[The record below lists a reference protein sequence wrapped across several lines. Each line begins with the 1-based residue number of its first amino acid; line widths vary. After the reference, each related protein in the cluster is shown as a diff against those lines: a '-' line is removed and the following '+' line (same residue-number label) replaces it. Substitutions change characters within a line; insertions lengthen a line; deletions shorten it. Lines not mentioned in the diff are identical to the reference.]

1 MSTLNN
7 HTAVVRIAGDRHV
20 NHNQDGSATV
30 LFAGYAQNDFTNRD
44 GEVTS
49 ELINFNYFIP
59 AARVKKSGLGIAEHI
74 YKGDMFAVQSRVG
87 TDSYTD
93 KAGNQVYKMVLK
105 VESIKALT
113 PKAESEARR
122 GQTSGDNQAQAGQ
135 GAQNTQPQSGQFNQ
149 AQSVNQAQPGQFNQ
163 NGQQAPMQNQV
174 QQNQAPQPQHLTP
187 QPQQA
192 PQGQTMQY
200 NQQPQ
205 QGQFDYTDPRN
216 AALAGGQ
223 GNPQFNAQGYN
234 PGQN

>member
-113 PKAESEARR
+113 PKAESQARR
-122 GQTSGDNQAQAGQ
+122 GQTSDNTQAQ
-135 GAQNTQPQSGQFNQ
+135 GAQNTQNQ
-149 AQSVNQAQPGQFNQ
+149 APANQQFAPQAQN
-163 NGQQAPMQNQV
+163 APV
-174 QQNQAPQPQHLTP
+174 QNQAPQPQHLTP

-192 PQGQTMQY
+192 PQDQPM
-200 NQQPQ
+200 QQPQ

-234 PGQN
+234 PGMN

>member
-30 LFAGYAQNDFTNRD
+30 LFAGYAQNDFTNRE

-93 KAGNQVYKMVLK
+93 QSGKQVYKMVLK

-113 PKAESEARR
+113 PKAESQARR

-135 GAQNTQPQSGQFNQ
+135 QAQGAPAQGAQNTQQGWANQ
-149 AQSVNQAQPGQFNQ
+149 APQAQN
-163 NGQQAPMQNQV
+163 APV
-174 QQNQAPQPQHLTP
+174 QNQAPQNQAP

-234 PGQN
+234 PGMN

>member
-20 NHNQDGSATV
+20 NQNQDGSVTV
-30 LFAGYAQNDFTNRD
+30 LFAGYAQNDFTNRE

-93 KAGNQVYKMVLK
+93 KSGNQVYKMVLK

-113 PKAESEARR
+113 PKSESEARR
-122 GQTSGDNQAQAGQ
+122 NQNAGSNQAQANQ
-135 GAQNTQPQSGQFNQ
+135 GAQNTQPQAGQFNQ
-149 AQSVNQAQPGQFNQ
+149 APQAQN
-163 NGQQAPMQNQV
+163 APVQNQV

-234 PGQN
+234 PGMN

>member
-30 LFAGYAQNDFTNRD
+30 LFAGYAQNDFTNRE

-93 KAGNQVYKMVLK
+93 QSGKQVYKMVLK

-113 PKAESEARR
+113 PKAESQARR

-135 GAQNTQPQSGQFNQ
+135 QAQGAPAQGAQNTQQGWANQ
-149 AQSVNQAQPGQFNQ
+149 AP
-163 NGQQAPMQNQV
+163 QNQV

-234 PGQN
+234 PGMN

>member
-20 NHNQDGSATV
+20 NQNQDGSVTV

-59 AARVKKSGLGIAEHI
+59 ASRVKKSGLGIAEHI

-93 KAGNQVYKMVLK
+93 KSGNQVYKMVLK

-113 PKAESEARR
+113 PKSESQARR
-122 GQTSGDNQAQAGQ
+122 GQTSDNTQAQ
-135 GAQNTQPQSGQFNQ
+135 GAQNTQNQ
-149 AQSVNQAQPGQFNQ
+149 APANQQFAPQAQN
-163 NGQQAPMQNQV
+163 APV
-174 QQNQAPQPQHLTP
+174 QNQAPQPQHLTP

-192 PQGQTMQY
+192 PQGQPM
-200 NQQPQ
+200 QQPQ

>member
-30 LFAGYAQNDFTNRD
+30 LFAGYAQNDFTNRE

-59 AARVKKSGLGIAEHI
+59 ASRVKKSGLGIAEHI

-113 PKAESEARR
+113 PKAESQARR

-135 GAQNTQPQSGQFNQ
+135 QGQAAPAQGAQNTQQGWANQ
-149 AQSVNQAQPGQFNQ
+149 APQAQNAPVQNQAP
-163 NGQQAPMQNQV
+163 QNQV

-205 QGQFDYTDPRN
+205 QAQFDYTDPRN

-234 PGQN
+234 PGQ

>member
-30 LFAGYAQNDFTNRD
+30 LFAGYAQNDFTNRE

-59 AARVKKSGLGIAEHI
+59 ASRVKKSGLGIAEHI

-93 KAGNQVYKMVLK
+93 QSGKQVYKMVLK

-113 PKAESEARR
+113 PKAESQARR

-135 GAQNTQPQSGQFNQ
+135 QGWANQAPQAQNAPVQNQ
-149 AQSVNQAQPGQFNQ
+149 AP
-163 NGQQAPMQNQV
+163 
-174 QQNQAPQPQHLTP
+174 QNQAPQPQHLTP

-192 PQGQTMQY
+192 PQGQPMQY

-234 PGQN
+234 PGQ

>member
-20 NHNQDGSATV
+20 NQNQDGSVTV
-30 LFAGYAQNDFTNRD
+30 LFAGYAQNDFTNRE

-93 KAGNQVYKMVLK
+93 QSGKQVYKMVLK

-122 GQTSGDNQAQAGQ
+122 NQSAGSNQAQAGQ
-135 GAQNTQPQSGQFNQ
+135 GAQNTQPQAGQFNQ
-149 AQSVNQAQPGQFNQ
+149 APQAQN
-163 NGQQAPMQNQV
+163 APVQNQV

-192 PQGQTMQY
+192 PQGQPM
-200 NQQPQ
+200 Q

-234 PGQN
+234 PGMN

>member
-20 NHNQDGSATV
+20 NQNQDGSVTV
-30 LFAGYAQNDFTNRD
+30 LFAGYAQNDFTNRE

-59 AARVKKSGLGIAEHI
+59 ASRVKKSGLGIAEHI

-93 KAGNQVYKMVLK
+93 KSGNQVYKMVLK

-113 PKAESEARR
+113 PKAESQARR
-122 GQTSGDNQAQAGQ
+122 GQTSDNTQAQAGQQGQPAQ
-135 GAQNTQPQSGQFNQ
+135 GAQNTQQGWANQ
-149 AQSVNQAQPGQFNQ
+149 APQA
-163 NGQQAPMQNQV
+163 
-174 QQNQAPQPQHLTP
+174 QNQAPQPQHLTP

-192 PQGQTMQY
+192 PQGQPM
-200 NQQPQ
+200 QQPQ

-234 PGQN
+234 PGMN

>member
-20 NHNQDGSATV
+20 NQNQDGSVTV

-113 PKAESEARR
+113 PKAESQARR
-122 GQTSGDNQAQAGQ
+122 GQTSDNTQAQ
-135 GAQNTQPQSGQFNQ
+135 GAQNTQNQ
-149 AQSVNQAQPGQFNQ
+149 APANQQFAPQAQN
-163 NGQQAPMQNQV
+163 APV
-174 QQNQAPQPQHLTP
+174 QNQAPQPQHLTP

-192 PQGQTMQY
+192 PQGQ
-200 NQQPQ
+200 PQ
-205 QGQFDYTDPRN
+205 QAQFDYTDPRN

-234 PGQN
+234 PGMN

>member
-20 NHNQDGSATV
+20 NQNQDGSATV
-30 LFAGYAQNDFTNRD
+30 LFAGYAQNDFTNRE

-122 GQTSGDNQAQAGQ
+122 NQSAGSNQAQANQ
-135 GAQNTQPQSGQFNQ
+135 SAPAQSGQFNQ
-149 AQSVNQAQPGQFNQ
+149 AQTGQFNQ
-163 NGQQAPMQNQV
+163 NGQQAPMQNQ
-174 QQNQAPQPQHLTP
+174 APQPQHLTP
-187 QPQQA
+187 QPQAQ
-192 PQGQTMQY
+192 QGQPM
-200 NQQPQ
+200 Q

-216 AALAGGQ
+216 AAFAGGQ

-234 PGQN
+234 PGQ

>member
-20 NHNQDGSATV
+20 NQNQDGSVTV
-30 LFAGYAQNDFTNRD
+30 LFAGYAQNDFTNRE

-59 AARVKKSGLGIAEHI
+59 ASRVKKSGLGIAEHI

-113 PKAESEARR
+113 PKAESQARR

-135 GAQNTQPQSGQFNQ
+135 QGQPAQGAQNTQQGWANQ
-149 AQSVNQAQPGQFNQ
+149 APQA
-163 NGQQAPMQNQV
+163 
-174 QQNQAPQPQHLTP
+174 QNQAPQPQHLTP

-234 PGQN
+234 PGMN

>member
-30 LFAGYAQNDFTNRD
+30 LFAGYAQNDFTNRE

-93 KAGNQVYKMVLK
+93 QSGKQVYKMVLK

-113 PKAESEARR
+113 PKAESQARR

-135 GAQNTQPQSGQFNQ
+135 QAQGAPAQGAQNTQQGW
-149 AQSVNQAQPGQFNQ
+149 A
-163 NGQQAPMQNQV
+163 
-174 QQNQAPQPQHLTP
+174 NQAPQPQHLTP

-192 PQGQTMQY
+192 PQGQPMQQM
-200 NQQPQ
+200 QQPQ

-234 PGQN
+234 PGMN

>member
-30 LFAGYAQNDFTNRD
+30 LFAGYAQNDFTNRE

-93 KAGNQVYKMVLK
+93 QSGKQVYKMVLK

-113 PKAESEARR
+113 PKAESQARR

-135 GAQNTQPQSGQFNQ
+135 QAQGAQNTQQGWANQ
-149 AQSVNQAQPGQFNQ
+149 APQA
-163 NGQQAPMQNQV
+163 
-174 QQNQAPQPQHLTP
+174 QNQAPQPQHLTP

-192 PQGQTMQY
+192 PQGQPMQY

-234 PGQN
+234 PGMN

>member
-20 NHNQDGSATV
+20 NQNQDGSVTV

-59 AARVKKSGLGIAEHI
+59 ASRVKKSGLGIAEHI

-93 KAGNQVYKMVLK
+93 KSGNQVYKMVLK

-113 PKAESEARR
+113 PKSESEARR
-122 GQTSGDNQAQAGQ
+122 NQNAGSNQ

-149 AQSVNQAQPGQFNQ
+149 AQAGQFNQ
-163 NGQQAPMQNQV
+163 NGQQAPM
-174 QQNQAPQPQHLTP
+174 QNQAPQPQHLTP

-192 PQGQTMQY
+192 PQGQPM
-200 NQQPQ
+200 QQPQ

>member
-20 NHNQDGSATV
+20 NQNQDGSATV

-59 AARVKKSGLGIAEHI
+59 ASRVKKSGLGIAEHI

-93 KAGNQVYKMVLK
+93 KSGNQVYKMVLK

-113 PKAESEARR
+113 PKAESQARR

-135 GAQNTQPQSGQFNQ
+135 QAQGAQGAQNTQQGWANQ
-149 AQSVNQAQPGQFNQ
+149 APQAQN
-163 NGQQAPMQNQV
+163 APVQNQV

-234 PGQN
+234 PGQ

>member
-20 NHNQDGSATV
+20 NQNQDGSVTV
-30 LFAGYAQNDFTNRD
+30 LFAGYAQNDFTNRE

-122 GQTSGDNQAQAGQ
+122 NQSAGSNQAQAGQ
-135 GAQNTQPQSGQFNQ
+135 AQPNQGVQNTQPQSGQFNQ
-149 AQSVNQAQPGQFNQ
+149 AAQPNQAGQFAPQGQ
-163 NGQQAPMQNQV
+163 NAPV
-174 QQNQAPQPQHLTP
+174 QNQAPQPQNLTP
-187 QPQQA
+187 QPQAQ
-192 PQGQTMQY
+192 QGQTM
-200 NQQPQ
+200 QQPQ

-216 AALAGGQ
+216 AAFAGGQ

-234 PGQN
+234 PGQ

>member
-20 NHNQDGSATV
+20 NHNQDGSVTV
-30 LFAGYAQNDFTNRD
+30 LFAGYAQNDFTNRE

-59 AARVKKSGLGIAEHI
+59 ASRVKKSGLGIAEHI

-93 KAGNQVYKMVLK
+93 QSGKQVYKMVLK

-113 PKAESEARR
+113 PKAESQARR

-135 GAQNTQPQSGQFNQ
+135 QAQGAPAQGAQNTQQGWANQ
-149 AQSVNQAQPGQFNQ
+149 APQNQA
-163 NGQQAPMQNQV
+163 

-192 PQGQTMQY
+192 PQGQTMQQM
-200 NQQPQ
+200 QQPQ

-234 PGQN
+234 PGMN

>member
-30 LFAGYAQNDFTNRD
+30 LFAGYAQNDFTNRE

-93 KAGNQVYKMVLK
+93 QSGKQVYKMVLK

-113 PKAESEARR
+113 PKAESQARR
-122 GQTSGDNQAQAGQ
+122 GQTSGDNQVQAGQQGQPAQ
-135 GAQNTQPQSGQFNQ
+135 GAQNTQQGWANQ
-149 AQSVNQAQPGQFNQ
+149 AP
-163 NGQQAPMQNQV
+163 
-174 QQNQAPQPQHLTP
+174 QNQAPQPQHLTP

-192 PQGQTMQY
+192 PQGQPMQY

-234 PGQN
+234 PGQ

>member
-135 GAQNTQPQSGQFNQ
+135 QGQAAPAQGAQNTQQGWANQ
-149 AQSVNQAQPGQFNQ
+149 APQAQN
-163 NGQQAPMQNQV
+163 APVQNQV

>member
-30 LFAGYAQNDFTNRD
+30 LFAGYAQNDFTNRE

-93 KAGNQVYKMVLK
+93 QSGKQVYKMVLK

-113 PKAESEARR
+113 PKAESQARR

-135 GAQNTQPQSGQFNQ
+135 QGQPAQGAQNTQQGWANQ
-149 AQSVNQAQPGQFNQ
+149 APQA
-163 NGQQAPMQNQV
+163 
-174 QQNQAPQPQHLTP
+174 QNQAPQPQHLTP

-234 PGQN
+234 PGMN

>member
-30 LFAGYAQNDFTNRD
+30 LFAGYAQNDFTNRE

-59 AARVKKSGLGIAEHI
+59 ASRVKKSGLGIAEHI

-93 KAGNQVYKMVLK
+93 KSGNQVYKMVLK

-113 PKAESEARR
+113 PKAESQARR
-122 GQTSGDNQAQAGQ
+122 DQTSGDNQTQAGQQAQGTPAQ
-135 GAQNTQPQSGQFNQ
+135 GAQNTQPQAGQFNQ
-149 AQSVNQAQPGQFNQ
+149 AP
-163 NGQQAPMQNQV
+163 QNQV

-234 PGQN
+234 PGMN

>member
-20 NHNQDGSATV
+20 NQNQDGSVTV
-30 LFAGYAQNDFTNRD
+30 LFAGYAQNDFTNRE

-59 AARVKKSGLGIAEHI
+59 ASRVKKSGLGIAEHI

-113 PKAESEARR
+113 PKAESQARR
-122 GQTSGDNQAQAGQ
+122 GQTSDNTQAQAGQQGQPAQ
-135 GAQNTQPQSGQFNQ
+135 GAQNTQQGWANQ
-149 AQSVNQAQPGQFNQ
+149 APQA
-163 NGQQAPMQNQV
+163 
-174 QQNQAPQPQHLTP
+174 QNQAPQPQHLTP

-223 GNPQFNAQGYN
+223 GNPQFNAQSYN

>member
-30 LFAGYAQNDFTNRD
+30 LFAGYAQNDFTNRE

-93 KAGNQVYKMVLK
+93 QSGKQVYKMVLK

-113 PKAESEARR
+113 PKAESQARR
-122 GQTSGDNQAQAGQ
+122 GQNSDNTQAQAGQQGQAAPAQ
-135 GAQNTQPQSGQFNQ
+135 GAQNTQQNWANQ
-149 AQSVNQAQPGQFNQ
+149 APQA
-163 NGQQAPMQNQV
+163 
-174 QQNQAPQPQHLTP
+174 QNQAPQPQHLTP

-192 PQGQTMQY
+192 PQGQPMQQM
-200 NQQPQ
+200 QQPQ

-234 PGQN
+234 PGMN

>member
-30 LFAGYAQNDFTNRD
+30 LFAGYAQNDFTNRE

-93 KAGNQVYKMVLK
+93 QQSGKQVYKMVLK

-113 PKAESEARR
+113 PKAESQARR

-135 GAQNTQPQSGQFNQ
+135 QGAPAQSAQNTQQNWANQ
-149 AQSVNQAQPGQFNQ
+149 APQAQNAPVQNQAP
-163 NGQQAPMQNQV
+163 
-174 QQNQAPQPQHLTP
+174 QNQAPQPQHLTP

-234 PGQN
+234 PGMN

>member
-30 LFAGYAQNDFTNRD
+30 LFAGYAQNDFTNRE

-93 KAGNQVYKMVLK
+93 QSGKQVYKMVLK

-113 PKAESEARR
+113 PKAESQARR

-135 GAQNTQPQSGQFNQ
+135 AQANQSAPAQGAQNTQQGW
-149 AQSVNQAQPGQFNQ
+149 A
-163 NGQQAPMQNQV
+163 
-174 QQNQAPQPQHLTP
+174 NQAPQPQHLTP
-187 QPQQA
+187 QPQQV
-192 PQGQTMQY
+192 PQGQTMQQM
-200 NQQPQ
+200 QQPQ

-234 PGQN
+234 PGMN

>member
-30 LFAGYAQNDFTNRD
+30 LFAGYAQNDFTNRE

-93 KAGNQVYKMVLK
+93 QSGKQVYKMVLK

-113 PKAESEARR
+113 PKAESQARR

-135 GAQNTQPQSGQFNQ
+135 QAQGAPAQGAQNTQQGWANQTPQAQNAPVQNQ
-149 AQSVNQAQPGQFNQ
+149 AP
-163 NGQQAPMQNQV
+163 
-174 QQNQAPQPQHLTP
+174 QNQAPQPQHLTP

-192 PQGQTMQY
+192 PQGQPMQQM
-200 NQQPQ
+200 QQPQ

-234 PGQN
+234 PGQ

>member
-20 NHNQDGSATV
+20 NQNQDGSVTV
-30 LFAGYAQNDFTNRD
+30 LFAGYAQNDFTNRE

-122 GQTSGDNQAQAGQ
+122 GQNAGSNQAQANQ

-149 AQSVNQAQPGQFNQ
+149 AQPNQAGQFAPQ
-163 NGQQAPMQNQV
+163 GQQAPV
-174 QQNQAPQPQHLTP
+174 QNQAPQPQNLTP
-187 QPQQA
+187 QPQAQ
-192 PQGQTMQY
+192 QGQPM
-200 NQQPQ
+200 Q

-216 AALAGGQ
+216 AALAGSQ

>member
-30 LFAGYAQNDFTNRD
+30 LFAGYAQNDFTNRE

-59 AARVKKSGLGIAEHI
+59 ASRVKKSGLGIAEHI

-93 KAGNQVYKMVLK
+93 QSGKQVYKMVLK

-113 PKAESEARR
+113 PKAESQARR

-135 GAQNTQPQSGQFNQ
+135 QGQPAQGAQNTQQNWANQ
-149 AQSVNQAQPGQFNQ
+149 APQAQN
-163 NGQQAPMQNQV
+163 APVQNQV

-192 PQGQTMQY
+192 PQGQPMQY

-216 AALAGGQ
+216 AAFAGGQ

-234 PGQN
+234 PGQ

>member
-20 NHNQDGSATV
+20 NQNQDGSVTV
-30 LFAGYAQNDFTNRD
+30 LFAGYAQNDFTNRE

-59 AARVKKSGLGIAEHI
+59 ASRVKKSGLGIAEHI

-113 PKAESEARR
+113 PKAESQARR
-122 GQTSGDNQAQAGQ
+122 GQTSDNTQAQ
-135 GAQNTQPQSGQFNQ
+135 GAQNTQNQ
-149 AQSVNQAQPGQFNQ
+149 APANQQFAPQAQN
-163 NGQQAPMQNQV
+163 APVQNQV

-192 PQGQTMQY
+192 PQGQPMQA
-200 NQQPQ
+200 
-205 QGQFDYTDPRN
+205 QFDYTDPRN

-234 PGQN
+234 PGMN